1 MSDTSQGCVL
11 CTSDRDQEEIL
22 WRNASC
28 RIVLVDDDDY
38 PGYCRVVLRRHIPEM
53 TDLAPAERGSLME
66 IVFGVEA
73 ALRETLR
80 PDKINLASLGNQ
92 TPHLHW
98 HVIPR
103 WRNDRCFPDPIWA
116 PARRHPALARPAAD
130 SEALRR
136 ALILPLGPPEDDAP

>member
-22 WRNASC
+22 
-28 RIVLVDDDDY
+28 
-38 PGYCRVVLRRHIPEM
+38 
-53 TDLAPAERGSLME
+53 
-66 IVFGVEA
+66 
-73 ALRETLR
+73 
-80 PDKINLASLGNQ
+80 
-92 TPHLHW
+92 
-98 HVIPR
+98 

-136 ALILPLGPPEDDAP
+136 ALILHLGPPEDDAP